1 MGDLQPLVLSEDD
14 GPVEFGGKEYKHL
27 WTMKNDNGLIY
38 EVYDEQQCLSGIL
51 LPGMTLFSKNTMGL
65 VYFIILCY
73 LFLGIAIVADIF
85 MEAIEVIT
93 SQTKVVTI
101 IDHDT
106 GEKSDIDVAVWNAT
120 LANLTLMALG
130 SSAPEIFLSVL
141 ETCTTL
147 GEKAGE
153 LGPSTIV
160 GSAAFNLLCIS
171 ACSVVAVGDEPKK
184 ILDLGV
190 FFTTAI
196 FSIFAYVWLYACLG
210 DWNGSK
216 DEVTK

>member
-1 MGDLQPLVLSEDD
+1 
-14 GPVEFGGKEYKHL
+14 
-27 WTMKNDNGLIY
+27 
-38 EVYDEQQCLSGIL
+38 
-51 LPGMTLFSKNTMGL
+51 MGL

-93 SQTKVVTI
+93 SQTRVVEI
-101 IDHDT
+101 IEPST
-106 GEKSDIDVAVWNAT
+106 GKRRNIDVPVWNAT

-141 ETCTTL
+141 ETVTTL
-147 GEKAGE
+147 GEPAGE

-160 GSAAFNLLCIS
+160 GSAAFNLLMIS
-171 ACSVVAVGDEPKK
+171 AASVVAVGEKPKK

-196 FSIFAYVWLYACLG
+196 FSIFAYIWLYACLS
-210 DWNGSK
+210 DLTGSENQIRSGEAGLTLFYFILLCTLAFAADK
-216 DEVTK
+216 FNAYILKKRQTQEELEEEQRQ